1 MAAPSTQQL
10 ICDCGSGRG
19 EDGAFE
25 DDGEARFLN
34 WLEEG

>member
-1 MAAPSTQQL
+1 MAAPSTQR
-10 ICDCGSGRG
+10 DCGSGRG